1 MYYYTGL
8 SIAEAA
14 KLCNY
19 VHFHANRKRTLK
31 MPPTKASTD
40 PAIDFMEPIDEDI
53 PKGKLELASCT
64 KLI

>member
-1 MYYYTGL
+1 
-8 SIAEAA
+8 
-14 KLCNY
+14 
-19 VHFHANRKRTLK
+19 

-53 PKGKLELASCT
+53 PKGKLELANCT